1 MSSEPA
7 KFRAAFPQLALLALV
22 FFFVFTGRIV
32 LSPLLPSIEAD
43 LRLSHTSSASLFF
56 FLSAGYGLLT
66 LLSGLVSARIGH
78 RWAML
83 AAVTGGGLCLLAVAR
98 SPTLGLI
105 RAGLALVGMATGL
118 YLPSAVPAATALVRP
133 GEEARALA
141 VHELAPNLAF
151 VLIPILAAFLLPL
164 LSWRGFLSVLGLAAL
179 AAGLLFGLLGRSGRS
194 RGEPPHLANV
204 RLILTRPSFWV
215 IAALFSLGVGS
226 SVGTYSIL
234 PTYLVAERGLEPT
247 LVNTL
252 LGLTRISGLGA
263 VFLAG
268 WLADRFGA
276 RVVLAAVLVGAGLA
290 TILVGFGRG
299 ALLIVAIFV
308 QPMLTACFFPV
319 GFATIARI
327 TPRRIYNVTVSLVLP
342 ISYILGAGLVPTALG
357 LAGDRGSFAGGLVS
371 FGALLTVGS
380 LLVLLLRW
388 ETRQG
393 AA

>member
-1 MSSEPA
+1 
-7 KFRAAFPQLALLALV
+7 
-22 FFFVFTGRIV
+22 
-32 LSPLLPSIEAD
+32 
-43 LRLSHTSSASLFF
+43 
-56 FLSAGYGLLT
+56 
-66 LLSGLVSARIGH
+66 
-78 RWAML
+78 
-83 AAVTGGGLCLLAVAR
+83 
-98 SPTLGLI
+98 
-105 RAGLALVGMATGL
+105 MATGL

-133 GEEARALA
+133 GEEVRALA

>member
-1 MSSEPA
+1 
-7 KFRAAFPQLALLALV
+7 
-22 FFFVFTGRIV
+22 
-32 LSPLLPSIEAD
+32 
-43 LRLSHTSSASLFF
+43 
-56 FLSAGYGLLT
+56 
-66 LLSGLVSARIGH
+66 
-78 RWAML
+78 
-83 AAVTGGGLCLLAVAR
+83 
-98 SPTLGLI
+98 
-105 RAGLALVGMATGL
+105 
-118 YLPSAVPAATALVRP
+118 
-133 GEEARALA
+133 
-141 VHELAPNLAF
+141 
-151 VLIPILAAFLLPL
+151 
-164 LSWRGFLSVLGLAAL
+164 
-179 AAGLLFGLLGRSGRS
+179 
-194 RGEPPHLANV
+194 V